1 MDARGTLGVNIRS
14 AREQRGWSQEE
25 LADRSGIHRTYISGV
40 ERGTRNPTLSIIE
53 TIATTL
59 ELTAAQL
66 LEERP

>member
-1 MDARGTLGVNIRS
+1 MNVRR

-59 ELTAAQL
+59 EMKAAQL
-66 LEERP
+66 LEELP